1 MPKRGGGGGGG
12 GSGGGGGQRYNNNV
26 GNGGGGGGRFC
37 ALDDY
42 DEVEDRQRRKDR
54 NKRRVS
60 FKPSQFPHNK
70 KDIKLRPEDLR
81 RWDEDDDMS
90 DMTTTVKDRPSSRR
104 RGSPI
109 PRGKFGKL
117 MPNSFGWYQVTL
129 QNAQI
134 YEKET
139 LLRALLAAMS
149 PHVFIPQ
156 YWRAER
162 NCVVFF
168 TDDYEVA
175 ERIQH
180 LGRHAQLPDGY
191 RLMPRVRSGIPLV
204 AIDDAFK
211 EKMKVTMAKRFNVQT
226 KALDLSRFHAD
237 PDLKQIF
244 CPLFRQNVMSAAID
258 IICENIPDLEAIN
271 LNDNSMTSM
280 EAFKGVEKRIPNLKI
295 LYLGDNK
302 IPSLAH
308 LVVFRNL
315 SILEL
320 VLKNN
325 PCRSRYKDS
334 QHFISEVRR
343 KFPKLLKLDGE
354 TLAPQVT
361 FDLNESGRILDTKAS
376 FLCDNAGA
384 DVVRQFLDQYFR
396 IFDSDNRQSLLDAYH
411 ENSMLSITM
420 PSASQA
426 GSRLNSF
433 WKFNRNLRRLVN
445 SDDQRTRHLKYGR
458 LACVSTLD
466 EWPRTLHERRTFTV
480 DLTIFNTSM
489 MVFTVTGLF
498 KELSGEVSTP
508 ASMQSYELRHF
519 ARTFVVVPQN
529 TGYCIRNETIFITN
543 ASQEQVREF
552 KRSQHQPAP
561 GAMASTSTSATA
573 TSTQPGPGVQGVQGL
588 QGRLNPGGI
597 GAAPV
602 AVAILPG
609 PSLATT
615 SPVSSG
621 SAAVPVA
628 PGGPP
633 GMQDENTKMQ
643 MIQAMSAQSQMNVLW
658 SRKCLEETNWDYN
671 HAAFVF
677 EQLFK
682 ENKIP
687 PEAFVK

>member
-12 GSGGGGGQRYNNNV
+12 GGGGSQRYNNNV
-26 GNGGGGGGRFC
+26 GNGGGRYS
-37 ALDDY
+37 ALEDF

-60 FKPSQFPHNK
+60 FKPSQFPNNK

-81 RWDEDDDMS
+81 RWDEDDDMN
-90 DMTTTVKDRPSSRR
+90 DMTTTLKDRPTSRR

-129 QNAQI
+129 QNAQV
-134 YEKET
+134 YDKET
-139 LLRALLAAMS
+139 LLRPLYAAMA
-149 PHVFIPQ
+149 PHVFVPK
-156 YWRAER
+156 YWRTER
-162 NCVVFF
+162 NCVIFF
-168 TDDYEVA
+168 IDEYEVA

-204 AIDDAFK
+204 VIDDAFK
-211 EKMKVTMAKRFNVQT
+211 EKMKVTMAKRYNVQT

-237 PDLKQIF
+237 PDLKQVF

-258 IICENIPDLEAIN
+258 IICDNIPDLEAIN
-271 LNDNSMTSM
+271 LNDNCMTSM
-280 EAFKGVEKRIPNLKI
+280 EAFKGVDKRIPNLKI

-361 FDLNESGRILDTKAS
+361 FDLTDQGQILETKAS

-384 DVVRQFLDQYFR
+384 EVVRQFLDQYFR
-396 IFDSDNRQSLLDAYH
+396 IFDSENRQSLLDAYH

-426 GSRLNSF
+426 GRLNSF
-433 WKFNRNLRRLVN
+433 WKFNRNLRRLIN
-445 SDDQRTRHLKYGR
+445 GEDNRTRHLKYGR

-466 EWPRTLHERRTFTV
+466 EWPKTLHERRTFTV
-480 DLTIFNTSM
+480 DLTIYNTSM

-498 KELSGEVSTP
+498 KELSGEATTP
-508 ASMQSYELRHF
+508 ASMQTYELRHF

-561 GAMASTSTSATA
+561 GAMPSTAVSATA
-573 TSTQPGPGVQGVQGL
+573 VSPQAGASGL
-588 QGRLNPGGI
+588 QGRLNPGGVTA
-597 GAAPV
+597 GP
-602 AVAILPG
+602 VAILPG
-609 PSLATT
+609 TPLTGTTPAT
-615 SPVSSG
+615 SG
-621 SAAVPVA
+621 SAAVAPVA
-628 PGGPP
+628 AGGI
-633 GMQDENTKMQ
+633 QDENTKMQ

-671 HAAFVF
+671 RAAFVF

>member
-1 MPKRGGGGGGG
+1 MPKRGGGGGGN
-12 GSGGGGGQRYNNNV
+12 GGGGQRYNNNNV
-26 GNGGGGGGRFC
+26 GNGGGRYA
-37 ALDDY
+37 ALEDF

-81 RWDEDDDMS
+81 RWDEDDDMN
-90 DMTTTVKDRPSSRR
+90 DMTTTVRQDRPTSRR

-139 LLRALLAAMS
+139 ILRALLAAMS
-149 PHVFIPQ
+149 PHAFIPQ

-168 TDDYEVA
+168 TDDYETA
-175 ERIQH
+175 ERIQN
-180 LGRHAQLPDGY
+180 LGKHAQLPDGY

-211 EKMKVTMAKRFNVQT
+211 EAMKVAMAKRYNVQT

-258 IICENIPDLEAIN
+258 IICDNIPDLEAIN
-271 LNDNSMTSM
+271 LNENNMTSM

-343 KFPKLLKLDGE
+343 KFPKLIKLDGE

-361 FDLNESGRILDTKAS
+361 FDITEQGRILETKAS

-384 DVVRQFLDQYFR
+384 EVVRQFLDQYFR

-411 ENSMLSITM
+411 ENAMLSITM
-420 PSASQA
+420 PSANQA
-426 GSRLNSF
+426 GRLNSF

-445 SDDQRTRHLKYGR
+445 GEDNRTRHLKYGR

-466 EWPRTLHERRTFTV
+466 EWPKTIHERRTFTV

-498 KELSGEVSTP
+498 KELNGEVSTSSS
-508 ASMQSYELRHF
+508 SMSSQYELRHF
-519 ARTFVVVPQN
+519 LRTYVVVPQN

-561 GAMASTSTSATA
+561 GAMASTSSSATA
-573 TSTQPGPGVQGVQGL
+573 TSAQSQPAATSL
-588 QGRLNPGGI
+588 QGRLNPVG
-597 GAAPV
+597 V
-602 AVAILPG
+602 ATGPVAILPG
-609 PSLATT
+609 APLA
-615 SPVSSG
+615 SSAPGGSG
-621 SAAVPVA
+621 SAAITAGAVA
-628 PGGPP
+628 PSGAPAAS
-633 GMQDENTKMQ
+633 MDESTKMQ

>member
-1 MPKRGGGGGGG
+1 MPKRGGGGGGN
-12 GSGGGGGQRYNNNV
+12 GGGGQRYNNNNV
-26 GNGGGGGGRFC
+26 GNGGGRYS
-37 ALDDY
+37 ALEDF

-90 DMTTTVKDRPSSRR
+90 DMTTTVRQDRPTSRR

-134 YEKET
+134 YEKEAI
-139 LLRALLAAMS
+139 LRALLAAMS
-149 PHVFIPQ
+149 PHAFIPQ

-168 TDDYEVA
+168 TDDYELA

-180 LGRHAQLPDGY
+180 LGKHAQLPDGY

-211 EKMKVTMAKRFNVQT
+211 EAMKVTMAKRYNVQT

-237 PDLKQIF
+237 PDLRQTF

-258 IICENIPDLEAIN
+258 IICDNIPDLEAIN
-271 LNDNSMTSM
+271 LNENNMTSM

-325 PCRSRYKDS
+325 PCRARYKDS

-343 KFPKLLKLDGE
+343 KFPKLIKLDGE

-361 FDLNESGRILDTKAS
+361 FDITEQGRILETKAS

-384 DVVRQFLDQYFR
+384 EVVRQFLDQYFR

-411 ENSMLSITM
+411 ENAMLSITM
-420 PSASQA
+420 PSANQA
-426 GSRLNSF
+426 GRLNSF

-445 SDDQRTRHLKYGR
+445 GEDNRTRHLKYGR

-466 EWPRTLHERRTFTV
+466 EWPKTIHERRTFTV

-498 KELSGEVSTP
+498 KELNGEASTSS
-508 ASMQSYELRHF
+508 SMSTQYELRHF
-519 ARTFVVVPQN
+519 ARTYVVVPQN

-561 GAMASTSTSATA
+561 GAMGSTSSSATA
-573 TSTQPGPGVQGVQGL
+573 TSAHSQPVTTGL
-588 QGRLNPGGI
+588 QGRLNPVG
-597 GAAPV
+597 V
-602 AVAILPG
+602 ATGPVAILPG
-609 PSLATT
+609 GPIT
-615 SPVSSG
+615 SSAPVSSG
-621 SAAVPVA
+621 STAISAGTVA
-628 PGGPP
+628 PGAPAG
-633 GMQDENTKMQ
+633 GIQDENTRMQ

>member
-12 GSGGGGGQRYNNNV
+12 GGQRYNNNNV
-26 GNGGGGGGRFC
+26 GNGGGRYSVLEDF
-37 ALDDY
+37 

-90 DMTTTVKDRPSSRR
+90 DMTTTVRQDRPTSRR

-134 YEKET
+134 YEKEAI
-139 LLRALLAAMS
+139 LRALLAAMS
-149 PHVFIPQ
+149 PHAFIPQ

-180 LGRHAQLPDGY
+180 LGKHAQLPDGY

-211 EKMKVTMAKRFNVQT
+211 EAMKVTMAKRYNVQT

-237 PDLKQIF
+237 PDLRQTF

-258 IICENIPDLEAIN
+258 IICDNIPDLEAIN
-271 LNDNSMTSM
+271 LNENNMTSM

-325 PCRSRYKDS
+325 PCRSRYKDT

-343 KFPKLLKLDGE
+343 KFPKLIKLDGE

-361 FDLNESGRILDTKAS
+361 FDITEQGRILETKAS

-384 DVVRQFLDQYFR
+384 EVVRQFLDQYFR

-411 ENSMLSITM
+411 ENAMLSITM
-420 PSASQA
+420 PSANQA
-426 GSRLNSF
+426 GRLNSF

-445 SDDQRTRHLKYGR
+445 GEENRTRHLKYGR

-466 EWPRTLHERRTFTV
+466 EWPKTIHERRTFTV

-498 KELSGEVSTP
+498 KELNSEASTSS
-508 ASMQSYELRHF
+508 SMSTHYELRHF
-519 ARTFVVVPQN
+519 ARTYVVVPQN

-561 GAMASTSTSATA
+561 GSMASTSSTA
-573 TSTQPGPGVQGVQGL
+573 TSAQSQPVTTGL
-588 QGRLNPGGI
+588 QGRLNPVG
-597 GAAPV
+597 V
-602 AVAILPG
+602 ATGPVAILPG
-609 PSLATT
+609 PPIASSA
-615 SPVSSG
+615 PVSSG
-621 SAAVPVA
+621 SAAISTGALA
-628 PGGPP
+628 PSGAPAAGL
-633 GMQDENTKMQ
+633 QDENTKMQ

>member
-12 GSGGGGGQRYNNNV
+12 RGGGDGGGQRYNNNV
-26 GNGGGGGGRFC
+26 GNGGGRYS
-37 ALDDY
+37 ALEDF

-90 DMTTTVKDRPSSRR
+90 DMTTTVKQDRPTSRR

-162 NCVVFF
+162 NCVIFF

-211 EKMKVTMAKRFNVQT
+211 EKMKVTMAKRYNVQT

-237 PDLKQIF
+237 PELKLIF

-258 IICENIPDLEAIN
+258 IICDNIPDLEAIN

-354 TLAPQVT
+354 ALAPQVT
-361 FDLNESGRILDTKAS
+361 FDLTEQGRILETKAS

-384 DVVRQFLDQYFR
+384 EVVRQFLDQYFR
-396 IFDSDNRQSLLDAYH
+396 IFDSESRQSLLDAYH
-411 ENSMLSITM
+411 ENAMLSITM
-420 PSASQA
+420 PSANQA
-426 GSRLNSF
+426 GRLNSF

-445 SDDQRTRHLKYGR
+445 GEDNRTRHLKYGR

-498 KELSGEVSTP
+498 KELNGEASASGSM
-508 ASMQSYELRHF
+508 SMQYELRHF
-519 ARTFVVVPQN
+519 ARTYVVVPQN

-561 GAMASTSTSATA
+561 GSMASTSTSATA
-573 TSTQPGPGVQGVQGL
+573 TSPQQQQPGTTGGL
-588 QGRLNPGGI
+588 QGRLNPVG
-597 GAAPV
+597 V
-602 AVAILPG
+602 ATGPVAILPG
-609 PSLATT
+609 NPLAAT
-615 SPVSSG
+615 SPVNSG
-621 SAAVPVA
+621 SAALSVGAVA
-628 PGGPP
+628 PGV
-633 GMQDENTKMQ
+633 QDENTKMQ

>member
-1 MPKRGGGGGGG
+1 MPKRGGG
-12 GSGGGGGQRYNNNV
+12 SSQRYNNNV
-26 GNGGGGGGRFC
+26 GNGGGRYNAPEDF
-37 ALDDY
+37 DDF
-42 DEVEDRQRRKDR
+42 DVEDRQRRKDR

-60 FKPSQFPHNK
+60 FKPSQCLHNK

-90 DMTTTVKDRPSSRR
+90 DMTTAVKDRPTSRR

-139 LLRALLAAMS
+139 LLSALLAAMS

-156 YWRAER
+156 YWRVER
-162 NCVVFF
+162 NCVIFF
-168 TDDYEVA
+168 TDDYEAA

-180 LGRHAQLPDGY
+180 LGKNGHLPDGY

-211 EKMKVTMAKRFNVQT
+211 EKMKVTMAKRYNIQT

-237 PDLKQIF
+237 PDLKQVF
-244 CPLFRQNVMSAAID
+244 CPLFRQNVMGAAID
-258 IICENIPDLEAIN
+258 IMCDNIPDLEALN
-271 LNDNSMTSM
+271 LNDNSISSM
-280 EAFKGVEKRIPNLKI
+280 EAFKGVEKRLPNLKI

-308 LVVFRNL
+308 LVVLRNL

-334 QHFISEVRR
+334 QQFISEVRR
-343 KFPKLLKLDGE
+343 KFPKLVKLDGE
-354 TLAPQVT
+354 TLEPQIT
-361 FDLNESGRILDTKAS
+361 FDLSEQGRLLETKAS
-376 FLCDNAGA
+376 YLCDVAGA
-384 DVVRQFLDQYFR
+384 EVVRQFLDQYFR
-396 IFDSDNRQSLLDAYH
+396 IFDSGNRQALLDAYH
-411 ENSMLSITM
+411 EKAMLSISM

-426 GSRLNSF
+426 GRLNSF
-433 WKFNRNLRRLVN
+433 WKFNRNLRRLLN
-445 SDDQRTRHLKYGR
+445 GEENRTRNLKYGR

-466 EWPRTLHERRTFTV
+466 EWPKTQHDRRTFTV
-480 DLTIFNTSM
+480 DLTIYNTSM

-498 KELSGEVSTP
+498 KELNDETNNP
-508 ASMQSYELRHF
+508 ASMELYDVRHF
-519 ARTFVVVPQN
+519 ARTYVVVPQN
-529 TGYCIRNETIFITN
+529 NGFCIRNETIFITN
-543 ASQEQVREF
+543 ATHEQVREF

-561 GAMASTSTSATA
+561 GAMPSTSSAVTSPQAGA
-573 TSTQPGPGVQGVQGL
+573 AAGL
-588 QGRLNPGGI
+588 QGRLNALG
-597 GAAPV
+597 V
-602 AVAILPG
+602 ATGPVAILSGDP
-609 PSLATT
+609 LAATA
-615 SPVSSG
+615 PVNSG
-621 SAAVPVA
+621 SAAISTTAVA
-628 PGGPP
+628 PGA
-633 GMQDENTKMQ
+633 QDESTKMQ
-643 MIQAMSAQSQMNVLW
+643 MIEAMSAQSQMNVIW
-658 SRKCLEETNWDYN
+658 SRKCLEETNWDFN

-677 EQLFK
+677 EKLFK

-687 PEAFVK
+687 PEAFMK

>member
-1 MPKRGGGGGGG
+1 MPKRGGGGGGN
-12 GSGGGGGQRYNNNV
+12 GGGGQRYNNNNV
-26 GNGGGGGGRFC
+26 GNGGGRYS
-37 ALDDY
+37 ALEDF

-70 KDIKLRPEDLR
+70 KDIKLLPEDLR

-90 DMTTTVKDRPSSRR
+90 DMTTTVRQDRPTSRR

-134 YEKET
+134 YEKEAI
-139 LLRALLAAMS
+139 LRALLAAMS
-149 PHVFIPQ
+149 PHAFIPQ

-168 TDDYEVA
+168 TDDYELA

-180 LGRHAQLPDGY
+180 LGKHAQLPDGY

-211 EKMKVTMAKRFNVQT
+211 EAMKVTMAKRYNVQT

-237 PDLKQIF
+237 PDLRQTF

-258 IICENIPDLEAIN
+258 IICDNIPDLEAIN
-271 LNDNSMTSM
+271 LNENNMTSM

-325 PCRSRYKDS
+325 PCRARYKDS

-343 KFPKLLKLDGE
+343 KFPKLIKLDGE

-361 FDLNESGRILDTKAS
+361 FDITEQGRILETKAS

-384 DVVRQFLDQYFR
+384 EVVRQFLDQYFR

-411 ENSMLSITM
+411 ENAMLSITM
-420 PSASQA
+420 PSANQA
-426 GSRLNSF
+426 GRLNSF

-445 SDDQRTRHLKYGR
+445 GEDNRTRHLKYGR

-466 EWPRTLHERRTFTV
+466 EWPKTIHERRTFTV

-498 KELSGEVSTP
+498 KELNGEASTSS
-508 ASMQSYELRHF
+508 SMSTQYELRHF
-519 ARTFVVVPQN
+519 ARTYVVVPQN

-561 GAMASTSTSATA
+561 GAMGSTSTSATA
-573 TSTQPGPGVQGVQGL
+573 TSAHSQPVTTGL
-588 QGRLNPGGI
+588 QGRLNPVGVPTG
-597 GAAPV
+597 P
-602 AVAILPG
+602 VAILPG
-609 PSLATT
+609 GPIT
-615 SPVSSG
+615 SSVPVSSG
-621 SAAVPVA
+621 STAISAGTVA
-628 PGGPP
+628 PGAPAG
-633 GMQDENTKMQ
+633 GIQDENTRMQ

>member
-1 MPKRGGGGGGG
+1 MPKRGGGGGRG
-12 GSGGGGGQRYNNNV
+12 YNNNV
-26 GNGGGGGGRFC
+26 GNGGGRYS
-37 ALDDY
+37 ALEDF

-81 RWDEDDDMS
+81 RWDEDDEMNE
-90 DMTTTVKDRPSSRR
+90 MTSAAKSLMISSQDRPTSRR

-117 MPNSFGWYQVTL
+117 MPNSFGWYQITL
-129 QNAQI
+129 QNAQV
-134 YEKET
+134 YEKEK

-156 YWRAER
+156 YWREER
-162 NCVVFF
+162 NCVIFF

-191 RLMPRVRSGIPLV
+191 RLMPRVRSGIPQV
-204 AIDDAFK
+204 ALDDALK
-211 EKMKVTMAKRFNVQT
+211 EKMKTTMAKRYNAQT

-237 PDLKQIF
+237 PEFKQIF
-244 CPLFRQNVMSAAID
+244 CPLFRPNVMSAAID
-258 IICENIPDLEAIN
+258 IISDNIPDLEAIN
-271 LNDNSMTSM
+271 LNDNCMASM
-280 EAFKGVEKRIPNLKI
+280 EAFKSIEKRIPNLKI

-315 SILEL
+315 SIMEL

-325 PCRSRYKDS
+325 PLRSRYKDS

-343 KFPKLLKLDGE
+343 KFPHLLKLDGE
-354 TLAPQVT
+354 VLAPQVT
-361 FDLNESGRILDTKAS
+361 FDLAEQGRIIDTKS
-376 FLCDNAGA
+376 CYLCDNSGA
-384 DVVRQFLDQYFR
+384 EVVRQFLDQYFQ
-396 IFDSDNRQSLLDAYH
+396 IFDSDSRQSLLDAYH
-411 ENSMLSITM
+411 EQAMLSITM
-420 PSASQA
+420 PSANQA
-426 GSRLNSF
+426 GRLNSF
-433 WKFNRNLRRLVN
+433 WKFNRNLRRLMN
-445 SDDQRTRHLKYGR
+445 GDDHRIRHLKYGR

-466 EWPRTLHERRTFTV
+466 EWPKTLHERRTFTV
-480 DLTIFNTSM
+480 DLTIYNPSM

-498 KELSGEVSTP
+498 KELTGEARTP

-543 ASQEQVREF
+543 ASHEQVTEF

-561 GAMASTSTSATA
+561 GAMPSTSAAAA
-573 TSTQPGPGVQGVQGL
+573 TSAQPGTSL
-588 QGRLNPGGI
+588 QGRLNPGGVGVATGPVAI
-597 GAAPV
+597 LPAGPLTAATPVVNSVPSAPV
-602 AVAILPG
+602 AVAPG
-609 PSLATT
+609 
-615 SPVSSG
+615 
-621 SAAVPVA
+621 A
-628 PGGPP
+628 PAGIP
-633 GMQDENTKMQ
+633 DENTKMQ
-643 MIQAMSAQSQMNVLW
+643 MIQAMSTQSQMNVEW

-677 EQLFK
+677 EKLFK

>member
-12 GSGGGGGQRYNNNV
+12 GGQRYNNNNV
-26 GNGGGGGGRFC
+26 GNGGGRYSVLEDF
-37 ALDDY
+37 

-90 DMTTTVKDRPSSRR
+90 DMTTTVRDRPTSRR

-134 YEKET
+134 YEKEAI
-139 LLRALLAAMS
+139 LRALLAAMS
-149 PHVFIPQ
+149 PHAFIPQ

-180 LGRHAQLPDGY
+180 LGKHAQLPDGY

-211 EKMKVTMAKRFNVQT
+211 EAMKVTMAKRYNVQT

-237 PDLKQIF
+237 PDLRQTF

-258 IICENIPDLEAIN
+258 IICDNIPDLEAIN
-271 LNDNSMTSM
+271 LNENNMTSM

-325 PCRSRYKDS
+325 PCRSRYKDT

-343 KFPKLLKLDGE
+343 KFPKLIKLDGE

-361 FDLNESGRILDTKAS
+361 FDITEQGRILETKAS

-384 DVVRQFLDQYFR
+384 EVVRQFLDQYFR

-411 ENSMLSITM
+411 ENAMLSITM
-420 PSASQA
+420 PSANQA
-426 GSRLNSF
+426 GRLNSF

-445 SDDQRTRHLKYGR
+445 GEENRTRHLKYGR

-466 EWPRTLHERRTFTV
+466 EWPKTIHERRTFTV

-498 KELSGEVSTP
+498 KELNSEASTSS
-508 ASMQSYELRHF
+508 SMSTHYELRHF
-519 ARTFVVVPQN
+519 ARTYVVVPQN

-561 GAMASTSTSATA
+561 GSMASTSSTA
-573 TSTQPGPGVQGVQGL
+573 TSAQSQPVTTGL
-588 QGRLNPGGI
+588 QGRLNPVG
-597 GAAPV
+597 V
-602 AVAILPG
+602 ATGPVAILPG
-609 PSLATT
+609 PPIASSA
-615 SPVSSG
+615 PVSSG
-621 SAAVPVA
+621 SAAISTGALA
-628 PGGPP
+628 PSGAPAAGL
-633 GMQDENTKMQ
+633 QDENTKMQ

>member
-1 MPKRGGGGGGG
+1 MPKRGGGGGGN
-12 GSGGGGGQRYNNNV
+12 GGGGQRYNNNNV
-26 GNGGGGGGRFC
+26 GNGGGRYS
-37 ALDDY
+37 ALEDF

-90 DMTTTVKDRPSSRR
+90 DMTTTVRQDRPTSRR

-134 YEKET
+134 YEKEAI
-139 LLRALLAAMS
+139 LRALLAAMS
-149 PHVFIPQ
+149 PHAFIPQ

-168 TDDYEVA
+168 TDDYELA

-180 LGRHAQLPDGY
+180 LGKHAQLPDGY

-211 EKMKVTMAKRFNVQT
+211 EAMKVTMAKRYNVQT

-237 PDLKQIF
+237 PDLRQTF

-258 IICENIPDLEAIN
+258 IICDNIPDLEAIN
-271 LNDNSMTSM
+271 LNENNMTSM

-325 PCRSRYKDS
+325 PCRARYKDS

-343 KFPKLLKLDGE
+343 KFPKLIKLDGE

-361 FDLNESGRILDTKAS
+361 FDITEQGRILETKAS

-384 DVVRQFLDQYFR
+384 EVVRQFLDQYFR

-411 ENSMLSITM
+411 ENAMLSITM
-420 PSASQA
+420 PSANQA

-445 SDDQRTRHLKYGR
+445 GEDNRTRHLKYGR

-466 EWPRTLHERRTFTV
+466 EWPKTIHERRTFTV

-498 KELSGEVSTP
+498 KELNGEASTSS
-508 ASMQSYELRHF
+508 SMSTQYELRHF
-519 ARTFVVVPQN
+519 ARTYVVVPQN

-561 GAMASTSTSATA
+561 GAMGSTSSSATA
-573 TSTQPGPGVQGVQGL
+573 TSAHSQPVTTGL
-588 QGRLNPGGI
+588 QGRLNPVG
-597 GAAPV
+597 V
-602 AVAILPG
+602 ATGPVAILPG
-609 PSLATT
+609 GPIT
-615 SPVSSG
+615 SSAPVSSG
-621 SAAVPVA
+621 STAISAGTVA
-628 PGGPP
+628 PGAPAG
-633 GMQDENTKMQ
+633 GIQDENTRMQ

>member
-1 MPKRGGGGGGG
+1 MPKRGGG
-12 GSGGGGGQRYNNNV
+12 GGGGGQRYNNNV
-26 GNGGGGGGRFC
+26 GNGGGRYS
-37 ALDDY
+37 ALEDFDD
-42 DEVEDRQRRKDR
+42 VEDRQRRKDR

-90 DMTTTVKDRPSSRR
+90 DMTTTVKQDRPTSRR

-156 YWRAER
+156 YWRVER
-162 NCVVFF
+162 NCVIFF

-180 LGRHAQLPDGY
+180 LGRHAHLPDGY

-211 EKMKVTMAKRFNVQT
+211 EKMKVTMAKRYNVQT

-237 PDLKQIF
+237 PDLRPIF

-258 IICENIPDLEAIN
+258 IICDNIPDLEAIN
-271 LNDNSMTSM
+271 LNENSMSSM
-280 EAFKGVEKRIPNLKI
+280 EAFKNVEKRIPNLKI

-325 PCRSRYKDS
+325 PCRSRYKDT

-343 KFPKLLKLDGE
+343 KFPKLVKLDGE

-361 FDLNESGRILDTKAS
+361 FDLNEQGRLLETKAS
-376 FLCDNAGA
+376 YLCDVAGA
-384 DVVRQFLDQYFR
+384 EVVRQFLDQYFR
-396 IFDSDNRQSLLDAYH
+396 IFDSENRQSLLDAYH
-411 ENSMLSITM
+411 ENAMLSISM

-426 GSRLNSF
+426 GRLNSF
-433 WKFNRNLRRLVN
+433 WKFNRNLRRLIN
-445 SDDQRTRHLKYGR
+445 GDEIRTRNLRYGR

-466 EWPRTLHERRTFTV
+466 EWPKTQHERQTFTV
-480 DLTIFNTSM
+480 DLTIYNTSM

-498 KELSGEVSTP
+498 KELNGEASNP
-508 ASMQSYELRHF
+508 GSMQLYDLRHF
-519 ARTFVVVPQN
+519 ARTYVVVPQN
-529 TGYCIRNETIFITN
+529 TGFCIRNETIFITN
-543 ASQEQVREF
+543 ATHEQLREF
-552 KRSQHQPAP
+552 KRSQHQAAP
-561 GAMASTSTSATA
+561 GTMPSTSTAV
-573 TSTQPGPGVQGVQGL
+573 TSPQAGTTTGL
-588 QGRLNPGGI
+588 QGRLNPVG
-597 GAAPV
+597 V
-602 AVAILPG
+602 ATGPVAILPG
-609 PSLATT
+609 DPLASTA
-615 SPVSSG
+615 PVNSG
-621 SAAVPVA
+621 SAAISATAVA
-628 PGGPP
+628 PGSA
-633 GMQDENTKMQ
+633 QDENTKMQ
-643 MIQAMSAQSQMNVLW
+643 MIQAMCTHSQMNVIW